1 MAISPNA
8 DRNLARST
16 RDVLRA
22 YIGDE
27 GDEIATGLERLNEVL
42 PAVVAGPD
50 QRLRAAEKQI
60 SWGITRQDGRYK
72 VIILSEGNEIHRTV
86 QSLGKTYDGVFVTR
100 VPGRA
105 HSFDPA
111 SAIEHR
117 RHLAMPDRA
126 PGASIGHVSGYPGT
140 LGCFVQT
147 AGANGNWIGAIS
159 ASHVLGRKGQ
169 SKKGDDILSP
179 GHPDGARVRGA
190 KIGVL
195 EDFSLLTDFQ
205 DISDNYLCCQ
215 DIALVK
221 VTDMEDFPDR
231 TMAWCPE
238 DENKLIP
245 IKEVIGGREV
255 AERLGQPVYK
265 RGRTTGLTR
274 GILEIVG
281 LQRQR
286 IVIGGR
292 DHIYTNILAVK
303 CEDDTPFSKSGD
315 SGALVYTEDGYPLG
329 LVIAGTDQY
338 SFVSPLDAC
347 LEDMKATLLA

>member
-1 MAISPNA
+1 MAISRSA
-8 DRNLARST
+8 DQYLARST

-42 PAVVAGPD
+42 PAVVAGPN
-50 QRLRAAEKQI
+50 QGLRAAEKQI
-60 SWGITRQDGRYK
+60 SWGITRQEGRYK
-72 VIILSEGNEIHRTV
+72 VLILSEGNEIHRAV
-86 QSLGKTYDGVFVTR
+86 QRLGEAYDGVFVTR
-100 VPGRA
+100 LPGNA

-111 SAIEHR
+111 SAIEHQ

-140 LGCFVQT
+140 LGCFVLT
-147 AGANGNWIGAIS
+147 AGPNGNEIGAIS

-179 GHPDGARVRGA
+179 GHPDGPRVRNA

-205 DISDNYLCCQ
+205 DIQDNYLCCQ
-215 DIALVK
+215 DIALVRI
-221 VTDMEDFPDR
+221 TDMEEVPDR
-231 TMAWCPE
+231 TMAWCPK
-238 DENKLIP
+238 DENKLIS

-255 AERLGQPVYK
+255 AERLGQSVYK

-274 GILEIVG
+274 GTLEIVG

-329 LVIAGTDQY
+329 LVIAGTEQY

-347 LEDMKATLLA
+347 LRDMKATLIT

>member
-1 MAISPNA
+1 M
-8 DRNLARST
+8 
-16 RDVLRA
+16 
-22 YIGDE
+22 
-27 GDEIATGLERLNEVL
+27 
-42 PAVVAGPD
+42 PAVVGGPD
-50 QRLRAAEKQI
+50 QRRAAEKQI
-60 SWGITRQDGRYK
+60 SWGITRRDGCYK
-72 VIILSEGNEIHRTV
+72 VLILSEGNEIHRAV
-86 QSLGKTYDGVFVTR
+86 QDLGEAYDGVFVTR

-111 SAIEHR
+111 SARKHPA
-117 RHLAMPDRA
+117 HFALPDRA
-126 PGASIGHVSGYPGT
+126 PGASIAHVAGYPGT
-140 LGCFVQT
+140 LGCFVLT
-147 AGANGNWIGAIS
+147 AGSPGGRIGAIS

-169 SKKGDDILSP
+169 SEKGDDILSP
-179 GHPDGARVRGA
+179 GHPDGP
-190 KIGVL
+190 KIKGVKIDVL
-195 EDFSLLTDFQ
+195 EEFSLLTDFQ
-205 DISDNYLCCQ
+205 DESDNYLCCQ
-215 DIALVK
+215 DIALVN
-221 VTDMEDFPDR
+221 VTDMQEFPDR
-231 TMAWCPE
+231 TMAWCPK
-238 DENKLIP
+238 DEAKLIP
-245 IKEVIGGREV
+245 VKGVIGGREV

-347 LEDMKATLLA
+347 LRDMKATLLA